1 MLQKLQQSLNEIIL
15 GKDEVVRLAVSCLLA
30 HGHLLLE
37 DLPGMGKT
45 TLSHALAQLTGMDYC
60 RIQFTSDLLPA
71 DLIGISIFNSQS
83 NAFTFHKGPLF
94 NQLILADEINRA
106 PPKTQSALLEAME
119 EMQITIDQVTSK
131 LPNPFFVIAT
141 QNPSFHTGTYPLPE
155 SQLDRFLMR
164 LALGYPDKEAER
176 KLLKTTD
183 EEPIYLQN
191 EPVISPSDLVKLQKQ
206 CKKIHVSDVVIDYIQ
221 ALLAASRQ
229 QGWFMHGLSPR
240 AGKGLL
246 RASQAYALSKERDYV
261 KPDDVISVASAV
273 IDHRL
278 QFSKNEIQRP
288 SEYLLSN
295 VEVPL

>member
-1 MLQKLQQSLNEIIL
+1 MLRELQQSLNEIIL
-15 GKDEVVRLAVSCLLA
+15 GKNDVVRLAVSCLLA

-71 DLIGISIFNSQS
+71 DLIGISIFNSQTNNFS
-83 NAFTFHKGPLF
+83 FHQGPLF

-119 EMQITIDQVTSK
+119 EKQISTDQGTSK
-131 LPNPFFVIAT
+131 LPVPFFVIAT

-164 LALGYPDKEAER
+164 LALGYPDKDAER
-176 KLLKTTD
+176 TLLKTLDD
-183 EEPIYLQN
+183 EPLYLKKKPIMT
-191 EPVISPSDLVKLQKQ
+191 PSDLLKLQKQ
-206 CKKIHVSDVVIDYIQ
+206 CQLVQVSDIVIDYVQ
-221 ALLAASRQ
+221 SLLTASRQ
-229 QGWFMHGLSPR
+229 QTWFIHGLSPR

-246 RASQAYALSKERDYV
+246 RAAQGYALTNERDYV
-261 KPDDVISVASAV
+261 KPDDIIAVASAV

-278 QFSKNEIQRP
+278 QFSNDETVKP
-288 SEYLLSN
+288 SKYLLEH